1 MEGGSVSDTAKC
13 SGEMIDAICSSLH
26 NYFIVDFH
34 SGEYTVKDKEIT
46 LPFLA
51 NGQFFRVVGSVFC
64 DGVYRY
70 GDKLPADETFD
81 GAIWSMA
88 VPPALEAIAVEIE
101 AWQEKNAE
109 AITSPYQSES
119 FGGYSYSKSSGRDS
133 CNNTSWQSMFAS
145 RLNRWRKI

>member
-1 MEGGSVSDTAKC
+1 
-13 SGEMIDAICSSLH
+13 MIDAICASLH

-34 SGEYTVKDKEIT
+34 SGEYTVKNKEIT

-51 NGQFFRVVGSVFC
+51 AGQFFRVVGSVFC

-81 GAIWSMA
+81 GAIWAMA
-88 VPPALEAIAVEIE
+88 VPPALEAIAAEIE

-119 FGGYSYSKSSGRDS
+119 FGGYSYSKSSRGDS
-133 CNNTSWQSMFAS
+133 NSNTSWQSMFAS